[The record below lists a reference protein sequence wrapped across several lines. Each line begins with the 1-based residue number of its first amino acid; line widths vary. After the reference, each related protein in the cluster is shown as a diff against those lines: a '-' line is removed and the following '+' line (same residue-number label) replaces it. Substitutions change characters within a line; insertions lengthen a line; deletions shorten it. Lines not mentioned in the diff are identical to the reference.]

1 MEEIINL
8 VDFVVLEMDQLLVG
22 FLGNASH
29 LFKLHKGKFS

>member
-8 VDFVVLEMDQLLVG
+8 VYFIALEMDQLLVG

-29 LFKLHKGKFS
+29 LFKLHKSKFS